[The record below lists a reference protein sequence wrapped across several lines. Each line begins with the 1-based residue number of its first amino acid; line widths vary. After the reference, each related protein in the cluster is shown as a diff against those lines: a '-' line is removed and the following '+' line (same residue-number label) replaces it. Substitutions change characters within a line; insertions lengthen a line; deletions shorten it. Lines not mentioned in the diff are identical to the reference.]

1 MKYCFAL
8 DLKDDPV
15 LIEIYKEYH
24 KKVWPEIEKSMR
36 LSGILNLEIY
46 CVQNRLFMILDV
58 DVSFSFE
65 AKDKLDKENTKV
77 QEWETLMSLKSNE
90 DQLIWNLRQQFKT
103 LGIISLNFV
112 PGRIAMKPGAAWM
125 AAGPETE
132 LQAHVNMLEG
142 GAKEN
147 R

>member
-15 LIEIYKEYH
+15 LIVIYKEYH

-77 QEWETLMSLKSNE
+77 QEWETLMWKYQQALPMAKKGKKWVLME
-90 DQLIWNLRQQFKT
+90 KIYQLQNK
-103 LGIISLNFV
+103 
-112 PGRIAMKPGAAWM
+112 
-125 AAGPETE
+125 
-132 LQAHVNMLEG
+132 
-142 GAKEN
+142 
-147 R
+147 